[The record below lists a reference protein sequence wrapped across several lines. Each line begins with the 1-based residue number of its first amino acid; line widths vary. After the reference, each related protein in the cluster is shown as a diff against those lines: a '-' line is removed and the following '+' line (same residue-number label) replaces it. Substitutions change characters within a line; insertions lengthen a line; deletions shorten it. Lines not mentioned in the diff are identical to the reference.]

1 MNGLMMNVP
10 LTVPSILQRAER
22 FFADREIVSRLH
34 DGTLHRTTYGE
45 LAKRVARLQTA
56 LLELGVRPGDR
67 VASFAWNS
75 YRHLELYF
83 AVPSIGA
90 VLHTINVR
98 LAREHLTYLI
108 NHAKDCAIV
117 ADASL
122 ANPLLEIRDE
132 IPTVRHLILME
143 DRQASDA
150 SAIAGALDYEELMAR
165 ATEDRSAHP
174 IDEEA
179 AAGLCY
185 TSGTTGQLKGALYS
199 HRAQYLHAMAIC
211 MADSIGVSERDTVL
225 PVVPMFHVN
234 AWGLPYAGTMVG
246 AKQVYAGPNAIGRSL
261 AELIEGERI
270 TLTAGVP
277 TVFTMLDQYLRQHK
291 HDLSSLNRIYIG
303 GAATPAS
310 LIEKYEKDHGLNII
324 PAWGMTE
331 TTPVGLVGR
340 HPSQMPYIPPE
351 RRQVERVKPGPPIA
365 GIDVRIVDGSGNDL
379 PWDGRTTGE
388 LLVRGP
394 WVARQYYENTEPE
407 AARSFSIEGWFRTGD
422 IATIDEFGYVQVTDR
437 LKDLVKCKGEWI
449 SSVDMENQL
458 TALPGIAEAAVV
470 ARPDPK
476 RDEVPVIFAV
486 RREGVTP
493 AAEVHDLLTHLEA
506 HFAKWQLP
514 RVHDVHFVDSIPKTT
529 VGKIDK
535 KLLRARLAERS

>member
-1 MNGLMMNVP
+1 MMDVP
-10 LTVPSILQRAER
+10 LTVPSILHRAAR
-22 FFADREIVSRLH
+22 FFADREIATRLH
-34 DGTLHRTTYGE
+34 DGTIHRTTYGA
-45 LAKRVARLQTA
+45 LARRVARLKSA
-56 LLELGVRPGDR
+56 LMELGVRPGDR

-75 YRHLELYF
+75 HRHLELYF
-83 AVPSIGA
+83 AVPAIGA

-98 LAREHLTYLI
+98 LAREQLIYLI
-108 NHAKDCAIV
+108 NHAQDRIMI

-122 ANPLLEIRDE
+122 AGILAEIRDE
-132 IPTVRHLILME
+132 IPTVRDLILME
-143 DRQASDA
+143 DRSEPGP
-150 SAIAGALDYEELMAR
+150 SAIAGLDYEELLA
-165 ATEDRSAHP
+165 RSAEDDSIYP
-174 IDEEA
+174 IAEES

-199 HRAQYLHAMAIC
+199 HRAQYLHAMSIC
-211 MADSIGVSERDTVL
+211 MADALGVSERDVVL

-234 AWGLPYAGTMVG
+234 AWGLPYAGALVG
-246 AKQVYAGPNAIGRSL
+246 AKLVFAGPTAIGRSL
-261 AELIEGERI
+261 AELLEGERV

-277 TVFTMLDQYLRQHK
+277 TVFAMLDQHLRQHP
-291 HDLSSLNRIYIG
+291 HDLSRLKRIYIG

-310 LIEKYEKDHGLNII
+310 LIEKYDRDHGLKII

-340 HPSQMPYIPPE
+340 DVTAMPRIPEE
-351 RRQVERVKPGPPIA
+351 RRRAERIKPGPPIV
-365 GIDVRIVDGSGNDL
+365 GVDVRIVGNAGDDL
-379 PWDGRTTGE
+379 PWDGRKTGE

-394 WVARQYYENTEPE
+394 WVARKYYENTEPE
-407 AARSFSIEGWFRTGD
+407 AARAFTADGWFRTGD

-449 SSVDMENQL
+449 SSVDMENLL
-458 TALPGIAEAAVV
+458 TAHPGVAEAAVV

-486 RREGVTP
+486 RREGVEP
-493 AAEVHDLLTHLEA
+493 AVEVHDLLAHLEPS
-506 HFAKWQLP
+506 FARWQIP
-514 RVHDVHFVDSIPKTT
+514 RVHDVHLVDSIPKTT

-535 KLLRARLAERS
+535 KALRARLTERP